1 MKQHTSLLA
10 LTFLALVVATTP
22 AQAIEYDR
30 VDTAKS
36 SIKFV
41 PTLMGSKTEGSFSKF
56 TAQVRFD
63 PDKPAS
69 AAAKADVDIRSF
81 DIGYDEATAE
91 ALGKNWFDVQ
101 QFPTADFTVTKVKA
115 LSKDRFELSGNLT
128 IRGKTKALTFPV
140 ALTRDTAQT
149 ARLDGTVII
158 KRLDFSLGQGAWA
171 GTSTVANDVTL
182 IIRLALSG
190 K

>member
-1 MKQHTSLLA
+1 MSFSKTIALA
-10 LTFLALVVATTP
+10 LLLSLGLPVQVS
-22 AQAIEYDR
+22 AIEYDR

-36 SIKFV
+36 VIKFV
-41 PTLMGSKTEGSFSKF
+41 PTLMGSKTEGAFSKF

-63 PDKPAS
+63 PDKPTTAN
-69 AAAKADVDIRSF
+69 AKAEVDIRSF

-91 ALGKNWFDVQ
+91 ALGRNWFDVQ
-101 QFPTADFTVTKVKA
+101 QFPTAEFMVTKVKA
-115 LSKDRFELSGNLT
+115 LGKDRFELSGNLT

-140 ALTRDTAQT
+140 TLNRDTAQT
-149 ARLDGTVII
+149 ARLDGTVVI
-158 KRLDFSLGQGAWA
+158 KRLDFNLGQGAWSS
-171 GTSTVANDVTL
+171 TSTVANDVTL

>member
-1 MKQHTSLLA
+1 MRFMTSFPAALLMA
-10 LTFLALVVATTP
+10 LGLASQAH
-22 AQAIEYDR
+22 AIEYDR

-63 PDKPAS
+63 PDKPAT
-69 AAAKADVDIRSF
+69 ANAKAEVDIRSF

-101 QFPTADFTVTKVKA
+101 QYPTAEFMVTKVKA
-115 LSKDRFELSGNLT
+115 LGKDRFELSGNLT

-140 ALTRDTAQT
+140 TLNRDTAQT
-149 ARLDGTVII
+149 ARLDGTVVI
-158 KRLDFSLGQGAWA
+158 KRLDFNLGQGAWSA
-171 GTSTVANDVTL
+171 TGTVANDVTL

>member
-1 MKQHTSLLA
+1 MISRMLSLALLSLLLPTQA
-10 LTFLALVVATTP
+10 F
-22 AQAIEYDR
+22 AIEYDR
-30 VDTAKS
+30 VNTAKS
-36 SIKFV
+36 AIKFV

-115 LSKDRFELSGNLT
+115 LGNDRFELSGNLT

-140 ALTRDTAQT
+140 SLTRDTAQT
-149 ARLDGTVII
+149 AHLDGTVVI
-158 KRLDFSLGQGAWA
+158 KRLDFNLGQGAWA
-171 GTSTVANDVTL
+171 GTGTVANDVAL

>member
-1 MKQHTSLLA
+1 MQFPKMLSVALLLSLSLP
-10 LTFLALVVATTP
+10 TQVS
-22 AQAIEYDR
+22 AIEYDR

-81 DIGYDEATAE
+81 DIGYDEATSE
-91 ALGKNWFDVQ
+91 ALGKNWFDAQ
-101 QFPTADFTVTKVKA
+101 QFPTADFTLTKVKA
-115 LSKDRFELSGNLT
+115 LGKDRFELSGNLT

-140 ALTRDTAQT
+140 SLTRDTAQT

-158 KRLDFSLGQGAWA
+158 KRLDFNLGQGAWA
-171 GTSTVANDVTL
+171 ATGTVANDVTL
-182 IIRLALSG
+182 TIRLALSG

>member
-1 MKQHTSLLA
+1 MKRSTLLHA
-10 LTFLALVVATTP
+10 MPLLVAFSAATA
-22 AQAIEYDR
+22 AQAVEYDR

-36 SIKFV
+36 TIKFA

-56 TAQVRFD
+56 TAQVHFD

-69 AAAKADVDIRSF
+69 AVAKADVDIRSF

-101 QFPTADFTVTKVKA
+101 QFPTANFTVTKVKP
-115 LSKDRFELSGNLT
+115 LGKDRFDLSGNLT

-140 ALTRDTAQT
+140 TLTRDGPQT

-158 KRLDFSLGQGAWA
+158 RRLDFNLGQGAWA
-171 GTSTVANDVTL
+171 GTGTVANDVSL

>member
-1 MKQHTSLLA
+1 MRFPKTLALA
-10 LTFLALVVATTP
+10 LTLSLGFS
-22 AQAIEYDR
+22 AQSLAIEYDR

-101 QFPTADFTVTKVKA
+101 QFPTADFTVSKVKA
-115 LSKDRFELSGNLT
+115 LGKDRFELTGNLT

-140 ALTRDTAQT
+140 TLNRDTAQT
-149 ARLDGTVII
+149 ARLDGTLVI
-158 KRLDFSLGQGAWA
+158 KRLDFNLGQGAWSST
-171 GTSTVANDVTL
+171 GTVANDVTL

>member
-1 MKQHTSLLA
+1 MRFMTAFSAALLMA
-10 LTFLALVVATTP
+10 PVLASP
-22 AQAIEYDR
+22 ANAVEYDR

-41 PTLMGSKTEGSFSKF
+41 PTLMGSKTEGRFSKF
-56 TAQVRFD
+56 MAQVRFD
-63 PDKPAS
+63 PEKPANAS
-69 AAAKADVDIRSF
+69 AKAEVDIRSF

-101 QFPTADFTVTKVKA
+101 QYPTADFSVSKVKP
-115 LSKDRFELSGNLT
+115 LGKDHFELTGNLT

-140 ALTRDTAQT
+140 TLTRESAQS
-149 ARLDGTVII
+149 ARLDGTVVIQ
-158 KRLDFSLGQGAWA
+158 RLDFNLGQGAWSA
-171 GTSTVANDVTL
+171 TGTVANDVTL
-182 IIRLALSG
+182 IIRLTLNG

>member
-1 MKQHTSLLA
+1 MRFSKTLVLA
-10 LTFLALVVATTP
+10 LTLSLGFS
-22 AQAIEYDR
+22 AQSLAIEYDR

-41 PTLMGSKTEGSFSKF
+41 PTLMGSKTEGAFSKF

-63 PDKPAS
+63 PDKPAN

-101 QFPTADFTVTKVKA
+101 QFPTADFSVSKVKA
-115 LSKDRFELSGNLT
+115 LGKDRFELTGNLT

-140 ALTRDTAQT
+140 TLNRDTAQT
-149 ARLDGTVII
+149 ARLDGTVVI
-158 KRLDFSLGQGAWA
+158 KRLDFNLGQGAWSST
-171 GTSTVANDVTL
+171 GTVANDVTL

>member
-1 MKQHTSLLA
+1 
-10 LTFLALVVATTP
+10 
-22 AQAIEYDR
+22 
-30 VDTAKS
+30 
-36 SIKFV
+36 
-41 PTLMGSKTEGSFSKF
+41 MGSKTEGSFSKF

-69 AAAKADVDIRSF
+69 AVAKADVDIRSF

-101 QFPTADFTVTKVKA
+101 QFPTADFTVSKVKA
-115 LSKDRFELSGNLT
+115 LGKDRFELTGNLT

-140 ALTRDTAQT
+140 TLNRDTTQT
-149 ARLDGTVII
+149 ARLDGTVVI
-158 KRLDFSLGQGAWA
+158 KRLDFNLGQGAWSST
-171 GTSTVANDVTL
+171 GTVANDVTL

>member
-1 MKQHTSLLA
+1 MQFSKTLSLALLSLL
-10 LTFLALVVATTP
+10 LPTQVS
-22 AQAIEYDR
+22 AIEYDR
-30 VDTAKS
+30 VDTGKS
-36 SIKFV
+36 AIKFV

-69 AAAKADVDIRSF
+69 ASAKAVVDIGSF

-91 ALGKNWFDVQ
+91 ALGKNWFDAQ
-101 QFPTADFTVTKVKA
+101 HFPTADFTVTKVKA
-115 LSKDRFELSGNLT
+115 LGKDQFELSGNLT
-128 IRGKTKALTFPV
+128 IHGKTKALTFPV
-140 ALTRDTAQT
+140 TLSRDTLQT
-149 ARLDGTVII
+149 ARLDGTLVI
-158 KRLDFSLGQGAWA
+158 KRLDFNLGQGAWSS
-171 GTSTVANDVTL
+171 TSTVANDVTL

>member
-1 MKQHTSLLA
+1 MRFTKTLA
-10 LTFLALVVATTP
+10 LALILSLGFS
-22 AQAIEYDR
+22 AQTSAIEYDR

-101 QFPTADFTVTKVKA
+101 QFPTADFIVSKVKA
-115 LSKDRFELSGNLT
+115 LGKDRFELTGNLT
-128 IRGKTKALTFPV
+128 IRGKTKVLTFPV
-140 ALTRDTAQT
+140 TLNRDTAQT

-158 KRLDFSLGQGAWA
+158 KRLDFNLGQGAWSST
-171 GTSTVANDVTL
+171 GTVANDVTL

>member
-1 MKQHTSLLA
+1 MKSSKIFSLA
-10 LTFLALVVATTP
+10 LLLSLGFSTHAS
-22 AQAIEYDR
+22 AIEYDR

-41 PTLMGSKTEGSFSKF
+41 PTLMGSKTEGGFSKF

-101 QFPTADFTVTKVKA
+101 QFPTADFSVTKVKP
-115 LSKDRFELSGNLT
+115 LGKDRFELSGNLT

-140 ALTRDTAQT
+140 SLTRESAQT
-149 ARLDGTVII
+149 ARLDGTVVI
-158 KRLDFSLGQGAWA
+158 KRLDFNLGQGAWA
-171 GTSTVANDVTL
+171 STSTVANDVTL
-182 IIRLALSG
+182 LIRLALSG

>member
-1 MKQHTSLLA
+1 MKLLKTLSLATLLLLG
-10 LTFLALVVATTP
+10 LTTHAS
-22 AQAIEYDR
+22 AIEYDR

-36 SIKFV
+36 TIKFV
-41 PTLMGSKTEGSFSKF
+41 PTLMGSKTEGGFSKF

-63 PDKPAS
+63 PDKPA
-69 AAAKADVDIRSF
+69 AASAKADVDIRSF
-81 DIGYDEATAE
+81 DIGYDEATGE

-115 LSKDRFELSGNLT
+115 LGKDRFELTGNLT

-140 ALTRDTAQT
+140 TLNRETHQT
-149 ARLDGTVII
+149 ARLDGTVVI
-158 KRLDFSLGQGAWA
+158 KRLDFNLGQGAWSST
-171 GTSTVANDVTL
+171 GTVANDVTL

>member
-1 MKQHTSLLA
+1 MRFMTALSATLLVA
-10 LTFLALVVATTP
+10 LGLASQAH
-22 AQAIEYDR
+22 AIEYDR

-63 PDKPAS
+63 PDKPAT
-69 AAAKADVDIRSF
+69 ANAKADVDIRSF

-101 QFPTADFTVTKVKA
+101 QFPTAEFVATKVKA
-115 LSKDRFELSGNLT
+115 LGKDRFELTGNLT

-140 ALTRDTAQT
+140 TLNRDTAQT
-149 ARLDGTVII
+149 ARLDGTVVI
-158 KRLDFSLGQGAWA
+158 KRLDFSLGQGAWSA
-171 GTSTVANDVTL
+171 TGTVANDVTL